1 MYQKEKNPW
10 LKHLDFMLLD
20 VVCLQLA
27 YVMSY
32 IIRYGMYIPYT
43 DKNYR
48 NLGIIIMLVQIC
60 LTFFLENYKDILRR
74 SPFEEMKMTA
84 VFVTSEVLAV
94 FCYLFVTQT
103 SRIFSRAVLLQ
114 FWVLGIVV
122 IYFARLMRKRTIHRK
137 MEDHRYLQSMILIT
151 PEKYAQEMISGLTAE
166 RYSGYYVKGIILPDQ
181 ESKEK
186 TICDIPVVADQGSM
200 FDYLRE
206 NVVDEVFLYFPD
218 ASAMREQIVEACN
231 EMGITCHL
239 RIGERKKSS
248 HRAIIENVGDYMVI
262 TSSISFADPRQL
274 MLKRGMDILGGIVGI
289 ILTALITVIFA
300 PIIYI
305 QSPGPIFFSQER
317 VGRNGRKFKI
327 YKFRSMYPD
336 AEERKKELMAQNKMQ
351 GLMFKMD
358 NDPRII
364 PIGHFMRKTSLD
376 EFPQFFNVLKGDMS
390 LVGTR
395 PPTVDEYEQYEQHHK
410 ARLAAK
416 PGLTGMWQV
425 SGRSDIVDFEEVV
438 ELDKKYITGWNIGLD
453 FKILFQTVKIVITG
467 KDRYNLWEERR
478 RSLDTGYQK
487 EKIKSIAD
495 FLYLTVFAL
504 LLGYYFLVT
513 TTFPIEWRENFPA
526 YLRVL
531 LIVVILIKLTYVEI
545 YDLKEVLFAALI
557 SLCFLAVWIRTS
569 DPLVLN
575 TLLLILGSK
584 GTSFEKILKVYVAV
598 TAGLLAITMAA
609 ALLGFTENLVYIQ
622 EGRSPRIAFGICYP
636 TDFSAHVL
644 YSLLAYGY
652 LRRERIHYVELAL
665 MAGAG
670 VFVYVFCDARVNTV
684 CILVA
689 TGTFLYNKIRHKR
702 AEKQGKIYVMNR
714 IWSWLLAMSTVI
726 CALFMT
732 LMTVFYSSENPL
744 TAFLNRL
751 INFRLSYGKKGVD
764 LFGFSLLG
772 QYIPMIGNGDP

>member
-1 MYQKEKNPW
+1 MGGTTEI
-10 LKHLDFMLLD
+10 F
-20 VVCLQLA
+20 
-27 YVMSY
+27 
-32 IIRYGMYIPYT
+32 G
-43 DKNYR
+43 YR
-48 NLGIIIMLVQIC
+48 
-60 LTFFLENYKDILRR
+60 
-74 SPFEEMKMTA
+74 
-84 VFVTSEVLAV
+84 
-94 FCYLFVTQT
+94 
-103 SRIFSRAVLLQ
+103 
-114 FWVLGIVV
+114 
-122 IYFARLMRKRTIHRK
+122 
-137 MEDHRYLQSMILIT
+137 
-151 PEKYAQEMISGLTAE
+151 IS
-166 RYSGYYVKGIILPDQ
+166 
-181 ESKEK
+181 
-186 TICDIPVVADQGSM
+186 
-200 FDYLRE
+200 
-206 NVVDEVFLYFPD
+206 
-218 ASAMREQIVEACN
+218 
-231 EMGITCHL
+231 
-239 RIGERKKSS
+239 
-248 HRAIIENVGDYMVI
+248 
-262 TSSISFADPRQL
+262 
-274 MLKRGMDILGGIVGI
+274 
-289 ILTALITVIFA
+289 
-300 PIIYI
+300 
-305 QSPGPIFFSQER
+305 
-317 VGRNGRKFKI
+317 
-327 YKFRSMYPD
+327 
-336 AEERKKELMAQNKMQ
+336 
-351 GLMFKMD
+351 
-358 NDPRII
+358 
-364 PIGHFMRKTSLD
+364 
-376 EFPQFFNVLKGDMS
+376 
-390 LVGTR
+390 
-395 PPTVDEYEQYEQHHK
+395 
-410 ARLAAK
+410 
-416 PGLTGMWQV
+416 
-425 SGRSDIVDFEEVV
+425 
-438 ELDKKYITGWNIGLD
+438 
-453 FKILFQTVKIVITG
+453 
-467 KDRYNLWEERR
+467 
-478 RSLDTGYQK
+478 K

-689 TGTFLYNKIRHKR
+689 TGAFLYNKIRHKR

-772 QYIPMIGNGDP
+772 SVYPDDRKRGIRKRIGNVFLSGLFLYESGAAVWNCPAWHYFDHLQCDRFFRDPKEKLGTALDPCGCGGAVYDRASYDGYFL